1 MNNEIVNKSFLTRLK
16 GAYQAKYGIEMDEW
30 SAMVLY
36 EISENFNK
44 NNKVTESTIKE
55 IEKASNLI
63 KGQLHPVHF
72 SDAKQAFSYGL
83 GKNLPVGITSIIVLI
98 FGYFLITNSLAY
110 REIINLV
117 NEYPNFRA
125 YKLLIQSGK
134 IEVADGRNFLILSKK
149 KEGSNDVIIGDE
161 FFFDSNDKNKIRIP
175 LGRK

>member
-16 GAYQAKYGIEMDEW
+16 GTYQAKYGIEMDEW

-63 KGQLHPVHF
+63 KGQIKPIHF
-72 SDAKQAFSYGL
+72 SDAKQAFQYGL
-83 GKNLPVGITSIIVLI
+83 GKNFPFGIAFIILLM

-110 REIINLV
+110 KEIKGVV
-117 NEYPNFRA
+117 NDYPNFRA

-134 IEVADGRNFLILSKK
+134 IEVINGRNYLILSKK
-149 KEGSNDVIIGDE
+149 KEGSNDVMIGEE